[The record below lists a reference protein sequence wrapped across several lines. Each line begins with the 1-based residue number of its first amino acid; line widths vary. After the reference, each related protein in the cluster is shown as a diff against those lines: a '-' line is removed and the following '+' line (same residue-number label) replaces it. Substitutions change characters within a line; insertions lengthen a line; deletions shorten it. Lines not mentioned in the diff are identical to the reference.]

1 MAVGACVV
9 TTPKGYEGLVTDE
22 GQPYIAKNSKDM
34 IQTISYLLDNPEERK
49 RSGERAIQYVK
60 RHYDKDIIKGK
71 LSELL
76 LSDN

>member
-1 MAVGACVV
+1 
-9 TTPKGYEGLVTDE
+9 
-22 GQPYIAKNSKDM
+22 M